1 MNHNMFFKKLHLKF
15 NKFDTIVTSMK
26 YMMMKWNRQEVH
38 MCDKWVFSGKF
49 VHVKNILRE

>member
-1 MNHNMFFKKLHLKF
+1 MFFKKLHLKF